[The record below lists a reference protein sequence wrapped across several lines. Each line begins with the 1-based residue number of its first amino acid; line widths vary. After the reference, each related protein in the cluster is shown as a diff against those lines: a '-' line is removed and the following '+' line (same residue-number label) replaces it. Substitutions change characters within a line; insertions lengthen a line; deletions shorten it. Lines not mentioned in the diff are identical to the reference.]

1 MLTKPTPNQK
11 SIKGTITLNGSKSIS
26 NRLLIMQALAADAFQ
41 LKGLSNAKD
50 TVVLASLLNKVEEPL
65 LDAGEAGTTYRF
77 MTAYLAWMGKNQ
89 VLMGNKRM
97 CERPIG
103 VLVEAL
109 NSLGAQIQY
118 VGKKGYPPL
127 QMKAH
132 CTGAWKRRVT
142 IGAHVS
148 SQFISALL
156 LLAPVL
162 PQGIELIL
170 EGKIISRPYIQMTL
184 NLMEEFGIVYLWHD
198 DMIKIPPQDYVAK
211 SFVVE
216 ADWSAASYYY
226 SLVAL
231 AEEASVQ
238 LNGLYANSVQGDAV
252 LVDLMQ
258 QFGVVTTYNEK
269 GILLTKEKVEITH
282 FEYDFSDC
290 PDIAQTLA
298 VLCAAL
304 NVNARLTGLE
314 TLTIK
319 ETDRIAAIKTEL
331 EKMGAVVDTTAD
343 TLWIKK
349 GIANFKKTPTIA
361 TYKDHRMAMAFA
373 PLGLFFEKMIV
384 ENPNVV
390 EKSYPDFWRDFE
402 VLGMTGYE

>member
-50 TVVLASLLNKVEEPL
+50 TVVLASLLNKIDEPL

-77 MTAYLAWMGKNQ
+77 MTAYLAWMGNNQ

-127 QMKAH
+127 QMKGH
-132 CTGAWKRRVT
+132 CTGSWKRRVT

-198 DMIKIPPQDYVAK
+198 DMIKIPPQEYVAK
-211 SFVVE
+211 PFVVE

-349 GIANFKKTPTIA
+349 GIANFNEVPTIA

-384 ENPNVV
+384 ENPKVV
-390 EKSYPDFWRDFE
+390 EKSYPDFWRDFA
-402 VLGMTGYE
+402 VLGMGGYE